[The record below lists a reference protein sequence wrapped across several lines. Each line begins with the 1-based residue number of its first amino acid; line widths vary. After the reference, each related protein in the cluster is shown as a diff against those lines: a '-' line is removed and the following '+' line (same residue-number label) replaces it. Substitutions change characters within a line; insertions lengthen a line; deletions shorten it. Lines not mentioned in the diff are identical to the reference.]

1 MKTLIEV
8 EIYGQTFTV
17 TSEDEVAYVRSLAA
31 YVDRAIRQAGEHN
44 KTNVQLRAAI
54 MAALGIADEY
64 YKAIRREEEVRQE
77 ADRLAATI
85 LKRLEQ
91 CEPVRAGGTTEPFI
105 SVASSNLPLDTVE
118 NEKKKDTLSPS

>member
-1 MKTLIEV
+1 METLIEV

-17 TSEDEVAYVRSLAA
+17 TSEDEAVYVRSLAA
-31 YVDRAIRQAGEHN
+31 YVDRAMRQAGEHS
-44 KTNVQLRAAI
+44 KTTVPLRVAI

-64 YKAIRREEEVRQE
+64 HKAVRREEEVRQE

-91 CEPVRAGGTTEPFI
+91 YELVRTGGTTEPLI
-105 SVASSNLPLDTVE
+105 SVVSSDTPLIR
-118 NEKKKDTLSPS
+118 